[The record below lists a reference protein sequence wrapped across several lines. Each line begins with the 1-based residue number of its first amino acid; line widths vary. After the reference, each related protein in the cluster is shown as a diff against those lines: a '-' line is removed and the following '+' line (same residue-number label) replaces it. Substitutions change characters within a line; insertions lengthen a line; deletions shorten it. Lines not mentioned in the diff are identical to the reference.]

1 MKLSALT
8 RKTTR
13 SVCFRAFFVRLPSCS
28 NAVWLVASDF
38 SAPLFVLPS
47 RSGRQRNYE
56 CDYLCSFSS
65 ARILWVSSGD
75 GSVRAKRLMTAAM
88 ANEIDS
94 FGSLIGR
101 FDFLNGLDSEVQIH
115 RQRRRRC
122 LYPTSIDRHFRFRSV
137 SCCAAQIRIS
147 HLEKTCVAS
156 QEG

>member
-1 MKLSALT
+1 MF
-8 RKTTR
+8 
-13 SVCFRAFFVRLPSCS
+13 VFEHFFFRLPSCS
-28 NAVWLVASDF
+28 NSVWLVASDF
-38 SAPLFVLPS
+38 SSVRSAPLFVFSS
-47 RSGRQRNYE
+47 RSGCQRNYE
-56 CDYLCSFSS
+56 CDYLCPFSS
-65 ARILWVSSGD
+65 ARILWVSSGV

-115 RQRRRRC
+115 CQRRRRC
-122 LYPTSIDRHFRFRSV
+122 LYPTSIDRHFRFRSM

-156 QEG
+156 QESEINGRSS